1 LAKQFGVSDE
11 AIAGLQDPA
20 RYPFP
25 PDQKVALLF
34 ADAMTRGAGQVGDDL
49 FAEARR
55 HFSEAQI
62 VEIAA
67 VIGLF
72 NYFNRFNNAF
82 HVEITL
88 TDPEVVAHRV
98 DQVAAGRPDPREL
111 CERVVEI
118 LAQGR
123 RYFWVGVYQREGH
136 QVVMRAYRGPEPPC
150 HSFRLGEGN
159 VGTTARAGVT
169 KVVDDV
175 STDPTYKAC
184 FAATRS
190 ELIVPIVRDGTIV
203 GVIDVE
209 SDRVAALGDEDR
221 ALVERVAGLI
231 APALSPAAASP

>member
-1 LAKQFGVSDE
+1 MSDE
-11 AIAGLQDPA
+11 AIAGLHDPE
-20 RYPFP
+20 RFPFP
-25 PDQKVALLF
+25 PEQKAALLF
-34 ADAMTRGAGQVGDDL
+34 ADAMTRGAGRVGDDL
-49 FAEARR
+49 FAEVRR
-55 HFSEAQI
+55 HFSEAQL

-98 DQVAAGRPDPREL
+98 EQAAAGRPAARDL

-123 RYFWVGVYQREGH
+123 RYFWVGIYQREGQ
-136 QVVMRAYRGPEPPC
+136 QVVRRAYRGPAPPC

-175 STDPTYKAC
+175 STDPTYTAC

-190 ELIVPIVRDGTIV
+190 ELVVPIVREEAVV

-209 SDRVAALGDEDR
+209 SDRDAAFGDEDR
-221 ALVERVAGLI
+221 ALIERVAALI
-231 APALSPAAASP
+231 APALAASASSR